1 MTTAEALKNR
11 IGDIVLPALRPYVA
25 RIFLCGSTARG
36 EADTDSDADLLITLR
51 PPAERPRSACGDSNP
66 SRT

>member
-1 MTTAEALKNR
+1 MSPTEALHDR
-11 IGDIVLPALRPYVA
+11 IRDIVLPALRPYAA
-25 RIFLCGSTARG
+25 RIFLSDSTARG